1 VKAGFGAGFA
11 ILVGIAIAAAAQ
23 TLAWEETS
31 DLVAKTH
38 DVIERLEEV
47 SLHTVGAQD
56 AARRYVAV
64 PDPRDLAATR
74 ESLSLAKE
82 RGGELERLV
91 AGDTVQLRNL
101 QAVRRLIAQEAAAL
115 ILGPGTAQR
124 EVAAA
129 LDSLDRSGLNDN
141 LRAAILEMEAEERK
155 ILRERQELQ
164 AHTAALSRML
174 FSVAAGFSLLL
185 IVVAGWR
192 MSVDSRRRGIAER
205 QLALQE
211 EQYRQ
216 VVELAGDIIYRT
228 DRHGR
233 FTFCNQAFLSNMHFS
248 QQELIGRSYL
258 RLLRQDKRPEARR
271 FYTRQMVRKQKSSY
285 YEIPVIDAHG
295 RERWIGQNVQL
306 LLENGTMAGFQ
317 GIARE
322 ITEQKRAELE
332 LERSRNFVERIAAT
346 TPGILYVYD
355 LDEQRTVYTNREAVE
370 ILGAP
375 LSGTGD
381 VELAPGELKA
391 DAKAL
396 AQVVHPDDVS
406 LLSSH
411 REMLRRAQDGEV
423 RRVEYRARHAEGHW
437 VWLATR
443 ETPFER
449 TRHGFVKQV
458 VGIAQDISA
467 RKAAQE
473 KLTWQANYDALTGLA
488 NRHHFW
494 TRLQSALRRASIEQN
509 NTSVCLFD
517 VDRFKDI
524 NDTYGHAAGDEVL
537 EAVGNIV
544 RAELRST
551 SDIAGRL
558 GGDEFCFALPGTDHN
573 EAARVAE
580 RIRTRLST
588 LAFGLE
594 SGSPFSIT
602 ATFGVAE
609 SQQDTDA
616 RELLESADRALYRA
630 KSAGRNRVCVDV

>member
-1 VKAGFGAGFA
+1 MKAGFGAGFA

-31 DLVAKTH
+31 DLVARTH
-38 DVIERLEEV
+38 DVIERLDEV
-47 SLHTVGAQD
+47 SLQTVGAQE
-56 AARRYVAV
+56 AARRYVVA
-64 PDPRDLAATR
+64 PDPRDLAASR
-74 ESLSLAKE
+74 ASLSLAKE
-82 RGGELERLV
+82 RGAELEALV
-91 AGDTVQLRNL
+91 KGDAVQARNL
-101 QAVRRLIAQEAAAL
+101 QGVRRLIALEASAL
-115 ILGPGTAQR
+115 MLGPGTSQPQV
-124 EVAAA
+124 VAALA
-129 LDSLDRSGLNDN
+129 SLDRAGLNDN
-141 LRAAILEMEAEERK
+141 LRSAILEMEAEERR

-164 AHTAALSRML
+164 ARTAALSRML
-174 FSVAAGFSLLL
+174 FSVAAAFSLLL
-185 IVVAGWR
+185 ILVAGWR
-192 MSVDSRRRGIAER
+192 MSVDSRRRGIAEH
-205 QLALQE
+205 QLAAQE

-228 DRHGR
+228 DSHGR
-233 FTFCNQAFLSNMHFS
+233 FSFCNEAFLANMHFS
-248 QQELIGRSYL
+248 RQELTGRSYL
-258 RLLRQDKRPEARR
+258 RLVRQDKRPEARR

-285 YEIPVIDAHG
+285 YELPVIDAHG
-295 RERWIGQNVQL
+295 RERWIGQNVQM
-306 LLENGTMAGFQ
+306 LLENGKIVGFQ

-355 LDEQRTVYTNREAVE
+355 LDDQRIVYSNREAME
-370 ILGAP
+370 ILGTP
-375 LSGTGD
+375 LAGTGTAAVTD
-381 VELAPGELKA
+381 QAP
-391 DAKAL
+391 DARGTEH
-396 AQVVHPDDVS
+396 VVHPDDVA

-411 REMLRRAQDGEV
+411 REALRRAGDGEV

-458 VGIAQDISA
+458 VGIAQDVSA

-509 NTSVCLFD
+509 TTAVCLFD

-524 NDTYGHAAGDEVL
+524 NDRFGHAAGDEVL
-537 EAVGNIV
+537 EAVGSIV

-558 GGDEFCFALPGTDHN
+558 GGDEFCFALPGTDEN

-588 LAFGLE
+588 LAFGME
-594 SGSPFSIT
+594 SGAPFSIT
-602 ATFGVAE
+602 ATFGVAG
-609 SQQDTDA
+609 SQPDTDA
-616 RELLESADRALYRA
+616 RELLEAADRALYRA
-630 KSAGRNRVCVDV
+630 KAAGRNRVCVDA